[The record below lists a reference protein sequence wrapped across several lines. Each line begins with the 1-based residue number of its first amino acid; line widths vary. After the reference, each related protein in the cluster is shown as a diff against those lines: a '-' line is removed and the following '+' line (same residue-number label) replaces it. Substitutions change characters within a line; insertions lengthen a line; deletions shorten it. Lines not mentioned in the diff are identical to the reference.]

1 MFGQMAESIRENGWI
16 TKCMVKENTNG
27 EMEEVIVGNTNMTK
41 NMDLVLILGQTVVN
55 MSDNGLIAKDMVR
68 VKSFQ
73 QTVH

>member
-1 MFGQMAESIRENGWI
+1 
-16 TKCMVKENTNG
+16 MVKENTNG